1 MAPVGS
7 LRRLQIFCGRLAG
20 PAVSNHVERNLLS
33 LIERAH
39 AGAFNRA
46 DMNEDILASLVWLNE
61 AEAFLAVNRFTV
73 PVFMGDRPLG

>member
-61 AEAFLAVNRFTV
+61 AKAFLAIKPLHSSRIH
-73 PVFMGDRPLG
+73 GDLSLG